1 MNLIG
6 LDLDGTLEDSRRDM
20 IASVHRVRDFFSLPR
35 RPDARFAPWI
45 NQGMELLYR
54 NCFDDYLEKGE
65 ERGRLSEVQTAYDG
79 DYLENVASE
88 TRLYPG
94 VAAALSKL
102 ALIGRLV
109 VVTNKPEKISK
120 RLLEELRI
128 DHLISGLVGGDSIGK
143 IKPDPAMLHAAALQV
158 GFSPDNGLAFMI
170 GDTQGDI
177 KMGRAYGAM
186 TIWCGW
192 GYSSRPGEE
201 PHLIAHQPEELPS
214 LVQFGIK
221 QGLKAI

>member
-1 MNLIG
+1 MNLIA

-20 IASVHRVRDFFSLPR
+20 ISSVHRVRDFFSLSNR
-35 RPDARFAPWI
+35 SDDRIAPWV

-54 NCFDDYLEKGE
+54 NCFDDYLENGE
-65 ERGRLSEVQTAYDG
+65 ESKRLSEVQKAYDA
-79 DYLENVASE
+79 DYLKNVASE
-88 TRLYPG
+88 TSLYSG
-94 VAAALSKL
+94 IAAALSDL

-120 RLLEELRI
+120 RLLEELKV

-143 IKPDPAMLHAAALQV
+143 IKPDPAMLHAAARQV
-158 GFSPDNGLAFMI
+158 DFSFDNGQAFMI
-170 GDTQGDI
+170 GDTSGDI

-192 GYSSRPGEE
+192 GYSSKPGEE

-214 LVQFGIK
+214 LVQFGMK
-221 QGLKAI
+221 QGLKVN